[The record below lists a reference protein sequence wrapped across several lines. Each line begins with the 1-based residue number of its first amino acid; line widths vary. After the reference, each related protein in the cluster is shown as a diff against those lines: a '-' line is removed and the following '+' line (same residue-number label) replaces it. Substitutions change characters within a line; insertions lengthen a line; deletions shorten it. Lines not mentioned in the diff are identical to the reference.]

1 MVIKD
6 FMGAFIPDLIG
17 NYQDYKRQGIK
28 MRRMLVIR
36 WILAIHLIATQVF
49 AERIKDIATLAG
61 VRVNQLV
68 GYGLVVGL
76 SGTGDKTGTKFTEDS
91 FANMLTQ
98 LGINVPP
105 GVRLNSKNI
114 AAVMVTANLSSFMKK
129 GQTMDV
135 NISSIGDSKS
145 LLGGTLLLTPLK
157 GADGRVYAMSQGNVV
172 VSGISASGS
181 DGSSVTVNIPSGG
194 RIPNGATIEADIP
207 NPFYYSNSLTYNLH
221 TPDFTTA
228 KRMSDA
234 INELM
239 GPGTAKA
246 IDAGSVVV
254 TAPKKLSQ
262 RVDYVSVLENIEFK
276 PGEAM
281 AKIII
286 NARTGTVVISSN
298 VIVKSAAVSHGNL
311 VVSITETPVIS
322 QPNAFASG
330 RTVATQQSQ
339 VNIQQK
345 NNRAFILPKGTT
357 LKDIVRGINAVGATP
372 ADVISILEALQQA
385 GALSATLIVI

>member
-1 MVIKD
+1 
-6 FMGAFIPDLIG
+6 
-17 NYQDYKRQGIK
+17 
-28 MRRMLVIR
+28 MRRVLVLTLCG
-36 WILAIHLIATQVF
+36 ILGLSLSLVH

-61 VRVNQLV
+61 VRTNQLI

-76 SGTGDKTGTKFTEDS
+76 NGTGDKTGTRYTEDT

-98 LGINVPP
+98 LGINIPP
-105 GVRLNSKNI
+105 GTRLNSKNV
-114 AAVMVTANLSSFMKK
+114 AAVMVTASLPTFMKK
-129 GQTMDV
+129 GQALDV
-135 NISSIGDSKS
+135 NISSIGDAKS

-157 GADGRVYAMSQGNVV
+157 GADGRVYAMSQGNVI
-172 VSGISASGS
+172 VSGISAAGS
-181 DGSSVTVNIPSGG
+181 DGSSVTVNVPSGG

-207 NPFYYSNSLTYNLH
+207 NPFYVSKTLTYNLH

-239 GPGTAKA
+239 GPGTARA
-246 IDAGSVVV
+246 LDATSVTV
-254 TAPKKLSQ
+254 TAPKTTAQ

-276 PGEAM
+276 PGEAQ

-286 NARTGTVVISSN
+286 NSRTGTVVISHN

-311 VVSITETPVIS
+311 IVSVTETPVIS

-330 RTVATQQSQ
+330 RTVATEQSQ
-339 VNIQQK
+339 VNIEQK
-345 NNRAFILPKGTT
+345 NRAFVLPRGTT
-357 LKDIVRGINAVGATP
+357 LKDIVKGINAVGATP
-372 ADVISILEALQQA
+372 GDVISILEALQQA
-385 GALSATLIVI
+385 GALNATLIVI

>member
-1 MVIKD
+1 MKVFVVI
-6 FMGAFIPDLIG
+6 IT
-17 NYQDYKRQGIK
+17 
-28 MRRMLVIR
+28 MLVN
-36 WILAIHLIATQVF
+36 LLSAQVY
-49 AERIKDIATLAG
+49 AERIKDLATLAG
-61 VRVNQLV
+61 VRTNQLI

-76 SGTGDKTGTKFTEDS
+76 NGTGDKSGTRYTEDS
-91 FANMLTQ
+91 FASMLTQ
-98 LGINVPP
+98 MGINIPA
-105 GVRLNSKNI
+105 GTKLNSKNI
-114 AAVMVTANLSSFMKK
+114 AAVMVTASLSSFMKK
-129 GQTMDV
+129 GQTLDINV
-135 NISSIGDSKS
+135 SSIGDSKS

-157 GADGRVYAMSQGNVV
+157 GADGRVYAISQGNII

-181 DGSSVTVNIPSGG
+181 DGSSVTVNVPSGG
-194 RIPNGATIEADIP
+194 TIPNGATVEADIP
-207 NPFYYSNSLTYNLH
+207 NPFYFSKALTYNLH

-234 INELM
+234 INETM
-239 GPGTAKA
+239 GPGTARA
-246 IDAGSVVV
+246 LDATSITV
-254 TAPKKLSQ
+254 TAPIKMSQ

-286 NARTGTVVISSN
+286 NARTGTVVISNN

-322 QPNAFASG
+322 QPNAFANG
-330 RTVATQQSQ
+330 RTVVTQQSQ
-339 VNIQQK
+339 VDVEQK
-345 NNRAFILPKGTT
+345 NNHAFVLPKGTT

-372 ADVISILEALQQA
+372 ADVITILEALKEA

>member
-1 MVIKD
+1 
-6 FMGAFIPDLIG
+6 
-17 NYQDYKRQGIK
+17 
-28 MRRMLVIR
+28 MRRMLVLTCLLGS
-36 WILAIHLIATQVF
+36 ILLGSQSYS
-49 AERIKDIATLAG
+49 ERIKDIATLAG
-61 VRVNQLV
+61 VRTNQLV

-76 SGTGDKTGTKFTEDS
+76 NGTGDKAGTRFTEDS
-91 FANMLTQ
+91 FANMLVQ
-98 LGINVPP
+98 LGINIPP
-105 GVRLNSKNI
+105 GTRLNSKNI

-157 GADGRVYAMSQGNVV
+157 GADGRVYAMSQGNVI
-172 VSGISASGS
+172 VSGVSASGS
-181 DGSSVTVNIPSGG
+181 DGSSVTVNVPSGG
-194 RIPNGATIEADIP
+194 RIPNGATVEADIP
-207 NPFYYSNSLTYNLH
+207 NPFYFSKSLTFNLS

-239 GPGTAKA
+239 GPGTARA
-246 IDAGSVVV
+246 MDAASVVV
-254 TAPKKLSQ
+254 TAPKQLSQ

-276 PGEAM
+276 PGEAK
-281 AKIII
+281 AKIIV
-286 NARTGTVVISSN
+286 NARTGTIVISTN

-322 QPNAFASG
+322 QPNAFAGG
-330 RTVATQQSQ
+330 RTVQTQQSQ

-345 NNRAFILPKGTT
+345 NNRAFLLPPSVT
-357 LKDIVRGINAVGATP
+357 LKDIVRGINSVGATP
-372 ADVISILEALQQA
+372 ADVIAILEALEQA
-385 GALSATLIVI
+385 GALSATIIVI

>member
-1 MVIKD
+1 
-6 FMGAFIPDLIG
+6 
-17 NYQDYKRQGIK
+17 
-28 MRRMLVIR
+28 MRRLLVIT
-36 WILAIHLIATQVF
+36 WLMAMTLTVSQVF

-61 VRVNQLV
+61 VRTNQLV

-76 SGTGDKTGTKFTEDS
+76 NGTGDKSGTKYTEDS

-98 LGINVPP
+98 LGINIPA
-105 GVRLNSKNI
+105 GTKLNSKNV
-114 AAVMVTANLSSFMKK
+114 AAVMVTSSLSTFMKK
-129 GQTMDV
+129 GQTLDV

-157 GADGRVYAMSQGNVV
+157 GADGRVYAMSQGNVI
-172 VSGISASGS
+172 VSGVSASGS
-181 DGSSVTVNIPSGG
+181 DGSSVTVNVPSGG

-207 NPFYYSNSLTYNLH
+207 NPFYFSETLTYNLH
-221 TPDFTTA
+221 MPDFTTA

-239 GPGTAKA
+239 GPGTARA
-246 IDAGSVVV
+246 LDAASVTV
-254 TAPKKLSQ
+254 TAPKKMSQ
-262 RVDYVSVLENIEFK
+262 RVDYVSVLENIEFR
-276 PGEAM
+276 PGEPV

-286 NARTGTVVISSN
+286 NSRTGTVVISSN

-322 QPNAFASG
+322 QPNAFAGG
-330 RTVATQQSQ
+330 RTVSTQQSQ
-339 VNIQQK
+339 VNVEQR
-345 NNRAFILPKGTT
+345 NNHAFVLPKGTT

-372 ADVISILEALQQA
+372 ADVIAILEALQQA
-385 GALSATLIVI
+385 GALNATLIVI

>member
-1 MVIKD
+1 
-6 FMGAFIPDLIG
+6 
-17 NYQDYKRQGIK
+17 
-28 MRRMLVIR
+28 MRRVWVIS
-36 WILAIHLIATQVF
+36 WVLAITLLTPQVF
-49 AERIKDIATLAG
+49 SERIKDIATLAG
-61 VRVNQLV
+61 VRTNQLV

-76 SGTGDKTGTKFTEDS
+76 NGTGDKSGTRYTEDS

-98 LGINVPP
+98 LGVNIPP
-105 GVRLNSKNI
+105 GTRLNSKNI
-114 AAVMVTANLSSFMKK
+114 AAVMVTASLSTFMKK
-129 GQTMDV
+129 GQAMDV
-135 NISSIGDSKS
+135 NISSIGDAKS

-172 VSGISASGS
+172 VSGISAAGS
-181 DGSSVTVNIPSGG
+181 DGSSVTVNVPSGG

-207 NPFYYSNSLTYNLH
+207 NPFYFSKTLTFNLN

-239 GPGTAKA
+239 GPRTAHA
-246 IDAGSVVV
+246 VDATSVNV
-254 TAPKKLSQ
+254 TAPKAMSQ

-276 PGEAM
+276 PGEPN
-281 AKIII
+281 AKIIL
-286 NARTGTVVISSN
+286 NSRTGTVVISNN

-311 VVSITETPVIS
+311 IVSITETPVIS
-322 QPNAFASG
+322 QPNAFANG
-330 RTVATQQSQ
+330 RTVSTQQSQ

-345 NNRAFILPKGTT
+345 NNRAFVLPKGTT

-372 ADVISILEALQQA
+372 ADVMAILDALKEA
-385 GALSATLIVI
+385 GALNATLIVI